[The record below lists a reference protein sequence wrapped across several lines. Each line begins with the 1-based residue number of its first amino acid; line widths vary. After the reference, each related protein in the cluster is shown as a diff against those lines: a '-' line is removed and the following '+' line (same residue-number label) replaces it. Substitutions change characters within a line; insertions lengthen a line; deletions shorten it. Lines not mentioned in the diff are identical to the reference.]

1 LEPDIVLAIA
11 DGHWGWDASELA
23 ISMAVDLLDSEN
35 RMSIESETRARLFAL
50 NEQVNIELY
59 DRAMSGPGASA
70 SETTLIVCHIKET
83 DSGKYLY
90 WSSFG
95 DSFLFIFRDRVLEQL
110 NTPQA
115 RWLGY
120 LSKLSDGSG
129 TRSIAMRF
137 LTDEA
142 RYVGVASGLETGIER
157 LEPDDIILLCT
168 DGLIGSDIKPEQ
180 SILDRITNIL
190 TLDSSLESKVKDL
203 ISSALTRGELDN
215 VSCAVAQ
222 IL

>member
-1 LEPDIVLAIA
+1 
-11 DGHWGWDASELA
+11 
-23 ISMAVDLLDSEN
+23 
-35 RMSIESETRARLFAL
+35 
-50 NEQVNIELY
+50 
-59 DRAMSGPGASA
+59 
-70 SETTLIVCHIKET
+70 
-83 DSGKYLY
+83 
-90 WSSFG
+90 
-95 DSFLFIFRDRVLEQL
+95 
-110 NTPQA
+110 
-115 RWLGY
+115 
-120 LSKLSDGSG
+120 
-129 TRSIAMRF
+129 MRF